1 MKYLAVFKNPYV
13 IAILDLLRPVW
24 AIDYV
29 MKLMNWD
36 RETYMPSNALKDR
49 VLAIDELTLM
59 KHKILLSRELEK
71 LVIKALESY
80 EELNDFERGLLRV
93 LSRDIKFMKAI
104 PLKILR
110 ELNRLRYEARKA
122 WYLARAK
129 QDYNTF
135 RPYLDRIIYIQTLIA
150 NYLGYKKHPYD
161 ALLDLYEEGADT
173 SLLDNIVNDL
183 LNEFTKLLN
192 KVLNSE
198 FIKPHKLCKLRF
210 NKNNMKSLITELLVK
225 LGLPL
230 GSKSR
235 IDFSSN
241 LFMIPIGPNDV
252 RLIIR
257 TEDKDL
263 RSQILNAI
271 HEFGHAIYELL
282 IDEKIHYTPLA
293 VGASISIHEGIAR
306 FWSSVVGCS
315 KCFIAWIKDLL
326 IKYISELSNY
336 AIDDLFTYFN
346 QVIISPTRIG
356 ADELTHNL
364 HIIIRYDIEKKLIGG
379 ELSTDELP
387 HYWNERYEKLL
398 GIKPKNYNEGVLQEV
413 HWALG
418 YFGYLP
424 TYLLGSVIATQ
435 IKYNFERKEGGL
447 CSYINNGR
455 FNVIINYLRNK
466 ICRWGAVYSPKELIK
481 RAFNEG
487 LNHKYLINYL
497 RQKYLGMT

>member
-1 MKYLAVFKNPYV
+1 MKYLAIFRNPYV

-49 VLAIDELTLM
+49 ILVIDELTLM
-59 KHKILLSRELEK
+59 KHKILLSKELEK
-71 LVIKALESY
+71 LVVKALESY
-80 EELNDFERGLLRV
+80 DELNDFERGLLRV
-93 LSRDIKFMKAI
+93 LSRDIKFMKAV

-110 ELNRLRYEARKA
+110 ELNKIRYEARRV

-129 QDYNTF
+129 QDYNVF
-135 RPYLDRIIYIQTLIA
+135 KPYLERMIYIQSLIA
-150 NYLGYKKHPYD
+150 DYLGYKKHPYD
-161 ALLDLYEEGADT
+161 ALLDLYEEGANT
-173 SLLDNIVNDL
+173 SLLDSVAIEL
-183 LNEFTKLLN
+183 LNEFTKLLK
-192 KVLNSE
+192 KVLDTE
-198 FIKPHKLCKLRF
+198 FTRPHKLCELRYD
-210 NKNNMKSLITELLVK
+210 KSSMKSLITELLTK

-241 LFMIPIGPNDV
+241 LFMVPLGSNDV

-257 TEDKDL
+257 VEDRDL

-306 FWSSVVGCS
+306 FWSSVIGRS
-315 KCFIAWIKDLL
+315 KCFIAWVRDLL
-326 IKYISELSNY
+326 IKYVSELCNY
-336 AIDDLFTYFN
+336 TVNDLFTYFN
-346 QVIISPTRIG
+346 QVVISPIRVG
-356 ADELTHNL
+356 SDELTHNI

-387 HYWNERYEKLL
+387 SYWCERYEKLL
-398 GIKPKNYNEGVLQEV
+398 GIKPKNHNEGVLQEV

-424 TYLLGSVIATQ
+424 TYLLGSIIATQ
-435 IKYNFERKEGGL
+435 IKFNFEKEKGSV
-447 CSYINNGR
+447 CNYVNNGR
-455 FNVIINYLRNK
+455 FDVLINYLKDR

-481 RAFNEG
+481 KAFNEG
-487 LNHKYLINYL
+487 LNHKYLIDYL
-497 RQKYLGMT
+497 RQKYLST